1 MLFDFIAAA
10 AAGFGIA
17 GIAMLLRHLTRGLLP
32 RWIVPL
38 AAGVGMFGYAVW
50 NEYSWFDRVTGAFAE
65 GVEVVVAPTESQFYR
80 PWTYIKPLTLRFVAW
95 DGVNV
100 LRSTEK
106 PGLVQGDAVIV
117 HRWQPTL
124 RVRMGFDCVGGQQVT
139 LVEGATLAPDGTL
152 TNAQWQ
158 AAAANDPMQRVAC
171 QGG

>member
-10 AAGFGIA
+10 AAGFGLA

-38 AAGVGMFGYAVW
+38 TAGAGMFAYAVW
-50 NEYSWFDRVTGAFAE
+50 NEYTWFDRVTGVFPE
-65 GVEVVVAPTESQFYR
+65 GVEVVSAPQEAQFYR
-80 PWTYIKPLTLRFVAW
+80 PWTFIKPLTLRFVAW

-100 LRSTEK
+100 LRSTEV

-117 HRWQPTL
+117 QRWQPTQ
-124 RVRMGFDCVGGQQVT
+124 RIRMAFDCTAGKQVT
-139 LVEGATLAPDGTL
+139 LIEGAELAPDGTL

-158 AAAANDPMQRVAC
+158 VPAPDDPLQKLVC

>member
-80 PWTYIKPLTLRFVAW
+80 PWTYIKPLTNWIWIGSALMALGGLLSLSDRRF
-95 DGVNV
+95 
-100 LRSTEK
+100 
-106 PGLVQGDAVIV
+106 
-117 HRWQPTL
+117 
-124 RVRMGFDCVGGQQVT
+124 RV
-139 LVEGATLAPDGTL
+139 GAG
-152 TNAQWQ
+152 
-158 AAAANDPMQRVAC
+158 AAARRKEDDIAPVAAE
-171 QGG
+171 